1 MAKVKTCAKQIKGAS
16 LSPYWTRVKYFTLVR
31 FYTVS
36 VLSGE
41 KKILNVKAGYIRL
54 GQKHIFLNVLKIGNN
69 AETHYKI

>member
-41 KKILNVKAGYIRL
+41 KKN
-54 GQKHIFLNVLKIGNN
+54 LKCQGSVYPPW
-69 AETHYKI
+69 AEAYLSKCIKDWK

>member
-16 LSPYWTRVKYFTLVR
+16 LSPYWTRVR

-41 KKILNVKAGYIRL
+41 KKN
-54 GQKHIFLNVLKIGNN
+54 LKCQGSVYPPW
-69 AETHYKI
+69 AEAYLSKCIKDWK